1 MLTTFSAGA
10 TTMLGIISI
19 IFLFYAVVPTILLSF
34 LQWYLCG
41 KNLRWGKVLPII
53 SAVISLLVF
62 LFFLLFTLNMIGGGW
77 LMAILLP
84 ILALVMFNI
93 PTLVFLLVRR
103 ARKRRN
109 EQNDLNRMKI
119 DDLE

>member
-1 MLTTFSAGA
+1 MSSTFSAGA
-10 TTMLGIISI
+10 STMLGIISI

-62 LFFLLFTLNMIGGGW
+62 LYFLLFTLNMIGGGW

>member
-1 MLTTFSAGA
+1 MHIHSASSA
-10 TTMLGIISI
+10 PVLGVVFLIW
-19 IFLFYAVVPTILLSF
+19 LFYTLIPTVLLSF

-41 KNLRWGKVLPII
+41 KNLRWGRVLPII
-53 SAVISLLVF
+53 SAVVSVLAF

-119 DDLE
+119 EDLE

>member
-1 MLTTFSAGA
+1 MGSVAAYTSTILSIV
-10 TTMLGIISI
+10 LI
-19 IFLFYAVVPTILLSF
+19 IFSCYAVIPTILLSF
-34 LQWYLCG
+34 LQWFLCG
-41 KNLRWGKVLPII
+41 KNLRWGKILPIL
-53 SAVISLLVF
+53 SAVISVLIC

-84 ILALVMFNI
+84 ILTLVFFNI
-93 PTLVFLLVRR
+93 PTLVYYLVYR

-109 EQNDLNRMKI
+109 EQNDLDRMKI